1 MKIKKTVL
9 AQLNKCYAIAPLY
22 YQGKRQFVVA
32 AEKADPCY
40 LFDQDGTL
48 QDTLWTKPGGVMTM
62 VQVPG
67 TDGQLLSTA
76 KFYSPDESLEAKLV
90 VVTPKSR
97 GNWEMH
103 TLTDIPHVHRF
114 DILSRGGVNW
124 LIVCTVKTG
133 QDHPNGDFK
142 YPGKV
147 YTAILPEDLSVFDD
161 DHQLELHL
169 LKDGLHRNHGY
180 TRCDRNGV
188 PASLVAAD
196 EGVWRL
202 TPPETPDGAWKED
215 LLLES
220 PVSDAVLVDLD
231 GDGEDELCTLA
242 PFHGERISIYHRK
255 NGAFEK
261 VWDFQEDAPFTH
273 AICGGLIA
281 GAPTFVVGHRA
292 GKKNLMAV
300 RYDHE
305 AADYA
310 VTLIDEGRGPAN
322 VMHFVNDRGVDMIV
336 ATNRETD
343 EVAMYEITE

>member
-1 MKIKKTVL
+1 MKVKKTVL
-9 AQLNKCYAIAPLY
+9 AQLNKCYAVAPLF

-48 QDTLWTKPGGVMTM
+48 QDTLWTEPGGVMTM

-90 VVTPKSR
+90 VVTPEEKGRWS
-97 GNWEMH
+97 MH
-103 TLTDIPHVHRF
+103 TLTPIPHVHRF

-124 LIVCTVKTG
+124 LIVCTVKSG
-133 QDHPNGDFK
+133 QDHPNGDWS

-147 YTAILPEDLSVFDD
+147 YTAILPEDLSAFDD
-161 DHQLELHL
+161 AHPLKLQV

-180 TRCDRNGV
+180 TRCDRNGI
-188 PASLVAAD
+188 PACLIAAD

-202 TPPETPDGAWKED
+202 TPPETADGEWQQE
-215 LLLES
+215 LLLGV

-231 GDGEDELCTLA
+231 EDGQDELCTLS
-242 PFHGERISIYHRK
+242 PFHGERISVYHRK
-255 NGAFEK
+255 DGDYER
-261 VWDFQEDAPFTH
+261 VWSLDEDAPFTH
-273 AICGGLIA
+273 AICGGIIA
-281 GAPTFVVGHRA
+281 GVPTFVAGYRA
-292 GKKNLMAV
+292 GKKNLMAI
-300 RYDHE
+300 RWDGDRQ
-305 AADYA
+305 DYA

-322 VMHFVNDRGVDMIV
+322 VMHFVNDAGVDVLI

-343 EVAMYEITE
+343 EVAMYEITG

>member
-1 MKIKKTVL
+1 MKVRKTVL
-9 AQLNKCYAIAPLY
+9 ARLNKCYAVAPIT
-22 YQGKRQFVVA
+22 YQGKRRFVVA

-48 QDTLWTKPGGVMTM
+48 QDTLWTEPGGVMTM

-76 KFYSPDESLEAKLV
+76 KFFSPDESLEAKLV
-90 VVTPKSR
+90 VVTPKGK

-103 TLTDIPHVHRF
+103 TLTHIPHVHRF

-124 LIVCTVKTG
+124 LIVCTVKSG
-133 QDHPNGDFK
+133 QDHPDGDWK

-161 DHQLELHL
+161 EHPLPLQV

-180 TRCDRNGV
+180 TRCDRDGV
-188 PASLVAAD
+188 PASLIAAD

-202 TPPETPDGAWKED
+202 TPPETPDGAWQEEQ
-215 LLLES
+215 LLDS
-220 PVSDAVLVDLD
+220 PVSDAVLLDLD
-231 GDGEDELCTLA
+231 GDGLDELCTLA
-242 PFHGERISIYHRK
+242 PFHGEKITVYHQK
-255 NGAFEK
+255 DGAWVP
-261 VWDFQEDAPFTH
+261 VWRFAEDAPFSH
-273 AICGGLIA
+273 AICGGVIA
-281 GAPTFVVGHRA
+281 GVPTFVTGHRA
-292 GKKNLMAV
+292 GKKNLMAI
-300 RYDHE
+300 RYDRE
-305 AADYA
+305 KGDYT

-322 VMHFVNDRGVDMIV
+322 VMHFVSDAGVDLLI
-336 ATNRETD
+336 ATNRESD